1 MLRKA
6 SILLPLVLLAA
17 CSSAPP
23 GLAPLM
29 DAPAT
34 LANGDTVQLRTL
46 CGARATVVVTLDPEC
61 PFSQLYATTLDSLS
75 RAYAPRGVAFV
86 GLYPSIFI
94 DAAAVR
100 RFNTDARLDFAQVL
114 DADCL
119 LACALDA
126 RITPEAFVLDPK
138 AALLYHGAIDDT
150 AVRPGRKKLAA
161 TRTYLADALE
171 ALLAGGKLPAEVKA
185 VGCIV
190 ECDRP

>member
-1 MLRKA
+1 MA
-6 SILLPLVLLAA
+6 LLAA
-17 CSSAPP
+17 CSSTPP
-23 GLAPLM
+23 GLTSLM
-29 DAPAT
+29 DTPAA
-34 LANGDTVQLRTL
+34 LATGDTVTLRTL

-75 RAYAPRGVAFV
+75 RAFGPRGVAFV
-86 GLYPSIFI
+86 GLYPSTFI

-100 RFNTDARLDFAQVL
+100 RFTTDVRLDFAQVL
-114 DADCL
+114 DADCR
-119 LACALDA
+119 LALALDA
-126 RITPEAFVLDPK
+126 RITPEAFVLDPQ
-138 AALLYHGAIDDT
+138 AALVYHGAIDDT

-171 ALLAGGKLPAEVKA
+171 TLLAGGKLPTEVKA